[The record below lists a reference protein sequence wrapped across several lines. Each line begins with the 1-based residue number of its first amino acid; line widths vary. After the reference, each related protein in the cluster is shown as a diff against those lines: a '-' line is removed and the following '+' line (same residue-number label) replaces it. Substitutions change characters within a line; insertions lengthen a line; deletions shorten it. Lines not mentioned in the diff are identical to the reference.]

1 MCLSVSTGQT
11 VRSPHKI
18 PNPTADGRGVS
29 LSKASTVLLS
39 IAATSGSY
47 S

>member
-11 VRSPHKI
+11 VRSFHKI
-18 PNPTADGRGVS
+18 PNPTADPSRRLTFEGQHC
-29 LSKASTVLLS
+29 LLS
-39 IAATSGSY
+39 IAVTSGSY